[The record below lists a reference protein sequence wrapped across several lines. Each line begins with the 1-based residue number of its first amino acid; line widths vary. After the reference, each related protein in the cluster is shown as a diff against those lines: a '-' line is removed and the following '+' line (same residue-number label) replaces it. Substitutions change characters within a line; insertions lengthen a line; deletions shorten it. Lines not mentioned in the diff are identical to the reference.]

1 MNGLESDNASSSVV
15 SGGEAAAAADDDVY
29 FTCAIRMK
37 YFAGAKIG
45 AVKIE

>member
-15 SGGEAAAAADDDVY
+15 SGGEAAAADDDVY